1 MEKKN
6 WEVYITAFYWIWE
19 IFSTVGYGDFYG
31 STPTEYIT
39 TMFFELLGLLFFS
52 LLMGLVEGY
61 YTQRSCD
68 FEAQFQKK
76 LDYLIIWSNK
86 IEKSKKNSYI
96 FPTLY

>member
-1 MEKKN
+1 
-6 WEVYITAFYWIWE
+6 
-19 IFSTVGYGDFYG
+19 
-31 STPTEYIT
+31 
-39 TMFFELLGLLFFS
+39 MFFELLGLLFFS

-96 FPTLY
+96 FPTLYQNMTRFVEDAFLYDFNMLVEDKFSFY